1 MLQMPVKKVST
12 LTRKEYEL
20 LYNKYN
26 EQNSMGKPTGQM
38 QEETQDLLDS
48 YNQLFNWDY
57 NEMCRFIE
65 NYGETYFQTYY
76 AKYHALCDDYG
87 TELVDLF
94 ADEFDVDSVEKFE
107 DMYEGH
113 FETGQD
119 FADYWCNE
127 VNESTKNLPAWLS
140 VDYQNIWETKLSKDY
155 VEIDCY
161 GEHTYGHI
169 FKKVVD

>member
-1 MLQMPVKKVST
+1 MLRMPVKKVST

-38 QEETQDLLDS
+38 QEETQELLDH
-48 YNQLFNWDY
+48 YNELFNWDY

-65 NYGETYFQTYY
+65 NYGETAFLTYY
-76 AKYHALCDDYG
+76 TKYHQLVDDYG
-87 TELVDLF
+87 GELVDLF

-119 FADYWCNE
+119 FAEYWVNE
-127 VNESTKNLPAWLS
+127 VCEESKNIPNW
-140 VDYQNIWETKLSKDY
+140 VTIDYKDIWESKLSKDY
-155 VEIDCY
+155 YEIDCY